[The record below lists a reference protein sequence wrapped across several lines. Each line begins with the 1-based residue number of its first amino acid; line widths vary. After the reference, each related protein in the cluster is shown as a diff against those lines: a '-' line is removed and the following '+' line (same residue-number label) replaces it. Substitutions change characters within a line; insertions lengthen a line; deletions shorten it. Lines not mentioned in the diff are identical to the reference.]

1 MSCSPELQRQH
12 PGLPRDEMA
21 SEPLNGC
28 AKAFPRLR
36 DRIKNGNRLCTQ
48 FDHGP
53 ADAIYGTTLLY
64 HAGNCASPNME
75 GLRGVTDYVPA
86 SGLQVP
92 PKSKPLSV
100 LAAIPAFNEG
110 PTIGSVV
117 LRAKQYAEEVV
128 VIDDGSRDDTA
139 EIAALAGTHGIQHA
153 RNLGK
158 GTAIRTAWL
167 FARERHPEAL
177 VLLDGDHQHNPK
189 DIPRIVEPILAG
201 KADVVIGVRWGK
213 TSGMPLY
220 RRIGKRAL
228 DYATATA
235 TKNGLLTDSQCGFR
249 VFSSRALS
257 LIEPTDNGLSIESQ
271 MLLEAQ
277 ERNLRIQEVNIDA
290 RYDIEGSTLSPG
302 RHGSSVLG
310 RIVTLVSEKRPLFFF
325 GVSGAVLLL
334 FAAALGVFLLQI
346 YYATR
351 AFAIGYAFIVVLFG
365 IVGIVS
371 IFVGITLNAL
381 KRIAAK

>member
-1 MSCSPELQRQH
+1 
-12 PGLPRDEMA
+12 
-21 SEPLNGC
+21 
-28 AKAFPRLR
+28 
-36 DRIKNGNRLCTQ
+36 
-48 FDHGP
+48 
-53 ADAIYGTTLLY
+53 
-64 HAGNCASPNME
+64 ME
-75 GLRGVTDYVPA
+75 GIRGGTDYVPA
-86 SGLQVP
+86 SGLHVP
-92 PKSKPLSV
+92 PKSKPLIV

-139 EIAALAGTHGIQHA
+139 EIAAFAGAHVIQHA

-177 VLLDGDHQHNPK
+177 VLLDGDHQHDQK

-201 KADVVIGVRWGK
+201 KADVVLGVRWGK

-277 ERNLRIQEVNIDA
+277 ERNLRIQEVNIAA

-302 RHGSSVLG
+302 RHGTTVLG

-325 GVSGAVLLL
+325 GASGAVLLL
-334 FAAALGVFLLQI
+334 IAAGLGVVLLQT

-371 IFVGITLNAL
+371 IFIGITLNAL
-381 KRIAAK
+381 RRIAAR